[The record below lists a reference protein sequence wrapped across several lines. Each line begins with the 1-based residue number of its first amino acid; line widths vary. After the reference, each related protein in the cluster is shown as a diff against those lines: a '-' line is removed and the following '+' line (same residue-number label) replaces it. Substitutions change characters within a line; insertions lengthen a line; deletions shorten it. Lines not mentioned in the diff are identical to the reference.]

1 MVNSKADG
9 QQNGPL
15 ADPRHQKAL
24 FQFGTCFQDM
34 ASDLTGAARRQH
46 SM

>member
-9 QQNGPL
+9 QQNGLP

-24 FQFGTCFQDM
+24 FQFGTY
-34 ASDLTGAARRQH
+34 L
-46 SM
+46 